1 MAHLTGNWLFTIQD
15 SGPAGPETLPFW
27 AGYRLPAGKYTGIL
41 TDFQTK
47 VKKKRP
53 KMHFFW
59 PPFFLLKSEL
69 YPL

>member
-1 MAHLTGNWLFTIQD
+1 VSGFTLR
-15 SGPAGPETLPFW
+15 SNGPAGPETLPFW
-27 AGYRLPAGKYTGIL
+27 AGYSAKRMADKRLPTGKHVGIL

-59 PPFFLLKSEL
+59 SS
-69 YPL
+69 